1 MLYKINLAFICL
13 ILLLGS
19 PPLKASKES
28 KAIPKKLSSSVND
41 PSVKIKKDSN
51 TQTILVMGLKSS
63 QIDKA
68 VIDSLSAVLVK
79 EINDHPQYSAIS
91 KNEISGML
99 AAEAMKE
106 AMDCATDSCLMEIA
120 GAFGA
125 EKIISGNIGKLEG
138 SLIVNLEIMNT
149 LRAIVEA
156 RVNYNWKGNI
166 SDLSDLVKV
175 AAQSLILTKTEQK
188 PTTIVLS
195 RAQKGARILVDG
207 RESGKTPENIKNINL
222 GPHKLVLQLDGY
234 HDFEGHFLAKNG
246 DTTIIEAPMR
256 KIEIP
261 IYQKWWFWTAVGVGF
276 LGVTAV

>member
-1 MLYKINLAFICL
+1 
-13 ILLLGS
+13 
-19 PPLKASKES
+19 
-28 KAIPKKLSSSVND
+28 
-41 PSVKIKKDSN
+41 
-51 TQTILVMGLKSS
+51 
-63 QIDKA
+63 
-68 VIDSLSAVLVK
+68 
-79 EINDHPQYSAIS
+79 
-91 KNEISGML
+91 
-99 AAEAMKE
+99 
-106 AMDCATDSCLMEIA
+106 MDCATDSCLMEIA